1 MKPIVHLLFCS
12 LLLCACTETPP
23 EEEEKTEIEEIEELS
38 DEDFLRRYATSHLGI
53 PATEKYGFKVYQ
65 ENLNGDE
72 IPDYVAT
79 VNRLDFALNEAIEKG
94 NVVKR
99 AELGYMGN
107 YNFVFVM
114 NGATRTISSVIPVA
128 SSPHA
133 ELRVR
138 FEKIRTEAYYDIL
151 VDFRIR
157 NSGWTRFFTL
167 IRDQPMQ
174 TFEMKTY
181 DGLGTDQAE
190 AFSVVYEKG
199 SYSLAKDI
207 LVYKA
212 KLEDMEFSDP
222 MEIYRVDPEI
232 TPTTTLDRRWF
243 FHDQAG
249 KYYTEK

>member
-1 MKPIVHLLFCS
+1 MKLRGLI
-12 LLLCACTETPP
+12 LLCGLFLLGCTENLP
-23 EEEEKTEIEEIEELS
+23 EEEDVTETEEVENQS
-38 DEDFLRRYATSHLGI
+38 DEEFLRRFVTSSLGI
-53 PATEKYGFKVYQ
+53 PATEKYGFKMYQ
-65 ENLNGDE
+65 ENLDGDDV
-72 IPDYVAT
+72 PDYIVT

-107 YNFVFVM
+107 YNFVVYM
-114 NGATRTISSVIPVA
+114 NGATRALSSVIPVP

-133 ELRVR
+133 ALRVR
-138 FEKIRTEAYYDIL
+138 FEKIRSEAYYDVL

-157 NSGWTRFFTL
+157 NSGWTRFFTV
-167 IRDQPMQ
+167 IRDHPMQ

-181 DGLGTDQAE
+181 DGLGTPQAE
-190 AFSVVYEKG
+190 AYSVVYEKG

-207 LVYKA
+207 VVYRA

-222 MEIYRVDPEI
+222 LEIYTVDPEI
-232 TPTTTLDRRWF
+232 TPTTVLDRRWF